1 MTLRL
6 ATADDAA
13 AIAVVH
19 RRAMR
24 ESLSF
29 LPDLH
34 TAEQDLE
41 YFSRRFLPAN
51 TVWVAER
58 EGQVVGYLGFDA
70 DWINHLYLLPAAQGQ
85 GIGLDLLA
93 KALADTRTRR
103 LWTFQQNSRARRF
116 YEAQGFVMV
125 RLSNGDGN
133 EERTPDVLYEWRA
146 PGKSEQGL

>member
-70 DWINHLYLLPAAQGQ
+70 DWINHLYLLPVAQGQ

>member
-1 MTLRL
+1 MTRRL
-6 ATADDAA
+6 ASADDAA

-19 RRAMR
+19 RRTMR

-34 TAEQDLE
+34 SAEQDLRF
-41 YFSRRFLPAN
+41 FSQRFLTAN

-58 EGQVVGYLGFDA
+58 EGRVMGYLGFDA
-70 DWINHLYLLPAAQGQ
+70 DWINHLYLLPEAQGQ
-85 GIGLDLLA
+85 GIGPSLLA
-93 KALADTRTRR
+93 KALADGRTRR
-103 LWTFQQNSRARRF
+103 LWTFQQNARARRF
-116 YEAQGFVMV
+116 YEMQGFVMV
-125 RLSNGDGN
+125 RLTDGAGN